1 MSNFEDMSSS
11 DRNKLIDFRDLSMDE
26 AIRPVYQGFVR
37 HGNIE
42 HLNKSELTFEL
53 RANDALLEMLKQGI
67 TQAKEQI
74 QLLETMKTN
83 ILIRETKLRI
93 RINRLVGLEQER
105 LKQTFGWKDQMI
117 ARRKSKRIQLKN
129 DKKKGYL
136 YL

>member
-1 MSNFEDMSSS
+1 
-11 DRNKLIDFRDLSMDE
+11 MDE